1 MSLEAIHKA
10 IYNALSGKRDTYV
23 GIRVASMA
31 TPCLVYEITSATID
45 LSIGGVASKNHWTIS
60 VEVQAIADTV
70 EEVTNLVDD
79 VASIFT
85 GPVNDVTN
93 LCSMV
98 ATEFSVAFS
107 VESLDDGRE
116 DAARIG
122 TISITLL
129 VQED

>member
-10 IYNALSGKRDTYV
+10 IYAALLTKHDVYV

-31 TPCLVYEITSATID
+31 TPCYVYELTGATLD
-45 LSIGGVASKNHWTIS
+45 MSMGGVAAKNHWTIA
-60 VEVQAIADTV
+60 VEVQAIADNI
-70 EEVTNLVDD
+70 EDVTTLVDD
-79 VASIFT
+79 LTGVFT
-85 GPVNDVTN
+85 GPYNDVTN

-98 ATEFSVAFS
+98 LSEFSVAFS
-107 VESLDDGRE
+107 VEPLDDGRE

-122 TISITLL
+122 TISLTLL

>member
-10 IYNALSGKRDTYV
+10 IYAALLTKHDVYV

-31 TPCLVYEITSATID
+31 TPCYVYELTGATLD
-45 LSIGGVASKNHWTIS
+45 MSMGGVAAKNHWTIS

-70 EEVTNLVDD
+70 EKVTELVDD
-79 VASIFT
+79 LSGVFI
-85 GPVNDVTN
+85 GPYNDVTN

-98 ATEFSVAFS
+98 LSEFSVAFS
-107 VESLDDGRE
+107 VETLDDGRE

-122 TISITLL
+122 TISLTLL

>member
-1 MSLEAIHKA
+1 
-10 IYNALSGKRDTYV
+10 
-23 GIRVASMA
+23 
-31 TPCLVYEITSATID
+31 
-45 LSIGGVASKNHWTIS
+45 
-60 VEVQAIADTV
+60 
-70 EEVTNLVDD
+70 VDD
-79 VASIFT
+79 VAAIFT

-107 VESLDDGRE
+107 VETLDDGRE

-122 TISITLL
+122 TISLTLL

>member
-10 IYNALSGKRDTYV
+10 IYNALNGKGEAYV

-45 LSIGGVASKNHWTIS
+45 LSMGGVASKNHWTIS

-79 VASIFT
+79 VAAIFT

-107 VESLDDGRE
+107 VETLDDGRE

-122 TISITLL
+122 TISLTLL

>member
-10 IYNALSGKRDTYV
+10 IYAALLIKHEAYV

-31 TPCLVYEITSATID
+31 TPCYVYEITGATLD
-45 LSIGGVASKNHWTIS
+45 MSMGGVAAKNHWTIA
-60 VEVQAIADTV
+60 VEVQAIADNI
-70 EEVTNLVDD
+70 EDVTTLVDD
-79 VASIFT
+79 LTGVFT
-85 GPVNDVTN
+85 GPYNDVTN

-98 ATEFSVAFS
+98 LSEFSVAFS
-107 VESLDDGRE
+107 VEPLDDGRE

-122 TISITLL
+122 TISLTLL

>member
-10 IYNALSGKRDTYV
+10 IYNALSVERDTYV

-45 LSIGGVASKNHWTIS
+45 LSMGGVASKNHWTIS

-70 EEVTNLVDD
+70 EEVTNLVDY

-85 GPVNDVTN
+85 KPVNDVTN

>member
-1 MSLEAIHKA
+1 MSLEAIHKS
-10 IYNALSGKRDTYV
+10 IYAALQGKHDAYV

-31 TPCLVYEITSATID
+31 TPCYVYEITGATLD
-45 LSIGGVASKNHWTIS
+45 MSIGGVAAKNHWTIS
-60 VEVQAIADTV
+60 VEVQAIGHSV
-70 EEVTNLVDD
+70 EDVTGLVDD
-79 VASIFT
+79 VASIFS

-98 ATEFSVAFS
+98 LSEFSVAFS
-107 VESLDDGRE
+107 VETLDDGRE

-122 TISITLL
+122 TISLTLL

>member
-10 IYNALSGKRDTYV
+10 IYAALLTKHDVYV

-31 TPCLVYEITSATID
+31 TPCYVYELTGATLD
-45 LSIGGVASKNHWTIS
+45 MSMGGVAAKNHWTIAM
-60 VEVQAIADTV
+60 EVQAIADNIQD
-70 EEVTNLVDD
+70 VTTLVDD
-79 VASIFT
+79 LTGVFT
-85 GPVNDVTN
+85 GPYNDVTN

-98 ATEFSVAFS
+98 LSEFSVAFS
-107 VESLDDGRE
+107 VEPLDDGRE

-122 TISITLL
+122 TISLTLL

>member
-10 IYNALSGKRDTYV
+10 IYAALLTKHDVYV

-31 TPCLVYEITSATID
+31 TPCYVYELTGATLD
-45 LSIGGVASKNHWTIS
+45 MSMGGVAAKNHWTIAL
-60 VEVQAIADTV
+60 EVQAIADNIQD
-70 EEVTNLVDD
+70 VTTLVDD
-79 VASIFT
+79 LTGVFT
-85 GPVNDVTN
+85 GPYNDVTN

-98 ATEFSVAFS
+98 LSEFSVAFS
-107 VESLDDGRE
+107 VEPLDDGRE

-122 TISITLL
+122 TISLTLL